1 MNKLLS
7 ANFMRLKKDTS
18 FWIGMMFMLAAGVF
32 FPVMRYMDGKQTG
45 TLHPIDNG
53 FFGCSLFIGVVMAV
67 FCSLFI
73 GTEYSDGVIRNKI
86 VAGHKRASLY
96 LANFITCAIVSVAM
110 CGAFFLPYLCIGLPL
125 LGFFEMDIK
134 RVLLFALAVLLL
146 AIALSS
152 IFTLISM
159 LNPHKAL
166 AAILCVLLAF
176 LLLAVGAQMNRM
188 LSEPETNKGLVMTG
202 NGQAYE
208 DIPNPKYLDEGERTM
223 VQFFYDVVPGG
234 QVIQCM
240 SLEAVNIARLPLYS
254 LLLVVLTTGAGV
266 MFFKRKDL
274 K

>member
-7 ANFMRLKKDTS
+7 ANFMRLKKDTF

-45 TLHPIDNG
+45 AIHPIDNG

-86 VAGHKRASLY
+86 VIGHKRASLY
-96 LANFITCAIVSVAM
+96 LANFITCAIVSAAM

-134 RVLLFALAVLLL
+134 RVLLFALAVLML
-146 AIALSS
+146 AIAFSS

-159 LNPHKAL
+159 LNHHKAM

-176 LLLAVGAQMNRM
+176 LLLVVGAQMNRM

-202 NGQAYE
+202 SSQEYE
-208 DIPNPKYLDEGERTM
+208 EIPNPKYLDEGERDM

-254 LLLVVLTTGAGV
+254 LLLVILTTGAGV